1 MSPKQISI
9 RVFTMDAE
17 LDFSISPSSTGKL
30 LFDQV
35 TKTIGLREFW
45 WFGLQFI
52 DNKDMIAWIRPNK
65 KILQEDIR
73 KPANNEDPIVL
84 KFRAK
89 FYPEDIAEE
98 IIQDITLK
106 LFFLQ
111 VKEQILTEEIY
122 CPAEACVLL
131 ASYAMQSKLGDF
143 DHLRSYSSL
152 TSERLLPDRVYAQ
165 HNVSESE
172 WQEKVA
178 KWWQEHRGLAKEDA
192 MLEYLK
198 IAQDLEMY
206 GVNYFPIMNKKKT
219 NIYLGVDALGLN
231 VYDKNNKIVPKIG
244 FPWSEIRNIA
254 FSDRK
259 FMIKPVEKK
268 AKEFTFYVPRLR
280 VNKRILALC
289 MGNHEMYM
297 RRRRPETADV
307 TQMKEQA
314 KEERRI
320 RKDERERMLEE
331 MELRQQAER
340 ERNEMLERV
349 RSMERDAERIK
360 KELEKRADLEREL
373 ENERHEAEM
382 ARQVAEDEKRQSELL
397 QRRLN
402 EQAKMQ
408 QQEKD
413 SISKEI
419 KRLQQLVERKDAEA
433 QEKARRAD
441 MLERQLQQS
450 TTTTTSLIVN
460 PAHMP
465 TATVPVTNDR
475 DIYFTVPN
483 ATTFISTEC
492 TSDVSKTVTSRLDLK
507 PHQNSNGHE
516 SFALDDDDDQTSE
529 LAHELETMDNA
540 PRPEESR
547 ITVQMKNMRMQEQL
561 QSLKRELRVVRDPS
575 KITQNDVT
583 YEESISR
590 GADKYKTLKKIR
602 EGTVKRRIDE
612 FEAM

>member
-1 MSPKQISI
+1 
-9 RVFTMDAE
+9 MDAE

-35 TKTIGLREFW
+35 VKTIGLREFW

-65 KILQEDIR
+65 KIVQEDIR
-73 KPANNEDPIVL
+73 KPPNPGDAIVL
-84 KFRAK
+84 KLRAK

-111 VKEQILTEEIY
+111 VKDQILAEDIY

-131 ASYAMQSKLGDF
+131 ASYAMQAKLGDF
-143 DHLRSYSSL
+143 DSL
-152 TSERLLPDRVYAQ
+152 SHSVSALSTERLLPDRVYMQ
-165 HNVSESE
+165 HNVTESE

-178 KWWQEHRGLAKEDA
+178 KWWQEHHGLAKEDA

-231 VYDKNNKIVPKIG
+231 VYDRSNKIIPKIG

-259 FMIKPVEKK
+259 FMIKPIEKK
-268 AKEFTFYVPRLR
+268 AKEFVFYVPRLR

-307 TQMKEQA
+307 QQMKEQA

-320 RKDERERMLEE
+320 RKDERERMLQE
-331 MELRQQAER
+331 MERRQQAER

-360 KELEKRADLEREL
+360 KELEKRSDVEREL
-373 ENERHEAEM
+373 ERERREAET
-382 ARQVAEDEKRQSELL
+382 ARQVAEEEKRQSEEL
-397 QRRLN
+397 QKRLN
-402 EQAKMQ
+402 EQVKLQ
-408 QQEKD
+408 EQEKD
-413 SISKEI
+413 NIVLEIS
-419 KRLQQLVERKDAEA
+419 RLQQLVRRKDAEA
-433 QEKARRAD
+433 QEKAMRAD
-441 MLERQLQQS
+441 MLEEQLRHS
-450 TTTTTSLIVN
+450 KAASLIVRPSQGN
-460 PAHMP
+460 VQHTAPA
-465 TATVPVTNDR
+465 NDV
-475 DIYFTVPN
+475 YFSIPN
-483 ATTFISTEC
+483 ATTYISTEF
-492 TSDVSKTVTSRLDLK
+492 TNDVTKTVTSRIDM
-507 PHQNSNGHE
+507 HHHIDSNGNG
-516 SFALDDDDDQTSE
+516 APIDDDEDRTSE
-529 LAHELETMDNA
+529 LEHEFETMDNA

-547 ITVQMKNMRMQEQL
+547 ITVQMKNVRMHEQL

-575 KITQNDVT
+575 KVTQNDLT

-590 GADKYKTLKKIR
+590 GTDKYKTLKKIR

>member
-1 MSPKQISI
+1 MAPKQINV
-9 RVFTMDAE
+9 RVLTMDAE

-35 TKTIGLREFW
+35 VKTIGLREFW
-45 WFGLQFI
+45 WFGLQFV

-65 KILQEDIR
+65 KVLQEDIK
-73 KPANNEDPIVL
+73 KPSNPDEPIVL
-84 KFRAK
+84 KLRAK
-89 FYPEDIAEE
+89 FYPEDVAEE

-111 VKEQILTEEIY
+111 VKEQILNEEIY
-122 CPAEACVLL
+122 CPPETCVLL
-131 ASYAMQSKLGDF
+131 ASYAMQAKYGDF
-143 DHLRSYSSL
+143 DPARSLKSL
-152 TSERLLPDRVYAQ
+152 ANERLLPERVTTQ
-165 HNVSESE
+165 HNLSKQDWESKVS
-172 WQEKVA
+172 V
-178 KWWQEHRGLAKEDA
+178 WWQEHRGLAKEDA

-219 NIYLGVDALGLN
+219 NIYLGVDALGLSI
-231 VYDKNNKIVPKIG
+231 YDKNDKIVPKIG

-254 FSDRK
+254 FNDRK
-259 FMIKPVEKK
+259 FMIKPIDKK

-307 TQMKEQA
+307 QQMKEQA

-320 RKDERERMLEE
+320 RKDEREKMLQE
-331 MELRQQAER
+331 MERRQQAER

-349 RSMERDAERIK
+349 QAMERDAEKIK
-360 KELEKRADLEREL
+360 RELESRRELEEELEKKRM
-373 ENERHEAEM
+373 EAEM
-382 ARQVAEDEKRQSELL
+382 AHQAVEEEKRQSEVLHRKL
-397 QRRLN
+397 T
-402 EQAKMQ
+402 EQAKLQ
-408 QQEKD
+408 EEEKD
-413 SISKEI
+413 RISQEI
-419 KRLQQLVERKDAEA
+419 TRLRRLIDQKNTEA
-433 QEKARRAD
+433 CEKAQRAD
-441 MLERQLQQS
+441 MLERQLRGSLPLPAPAYGSGTTYKNQTYSHISAVS
-450 TTTTTSLIVN
+450 TNYVAENSEQ
-460 PAHMP
+460 ASG
-465 TATVPVTNDR
+465 
-475 DIYFTVPN
+475 Y
-483 ATTFISTEC
+483 
-492 TSDVSKTVTSRLDLK
+492 SRRLEVLA
-507 PHQNSNGHE
+507 SNGNHAHFE
-516 SFALDDDDDQTSE
+516 DEDERTSE
-529 LAHELETMDNA
+529 MEHELEVMDNA
-540 PRPEESR
+540 PRPEENR
-547 ITVQMKNMRMQEQL
+547 VTVQMKNVRMQEQL
-561 QSLKRELRVVRDPS
+561 KTLKQELRVVRDPS